1 MRRMNDS
8 SKELKAKAVS
18 LVGTLV
24 LLLANRMEAQTVR
37 REIVVS
43 IPDRKLALVEDGA
56 VKKVYPVAVG
66 REKTPSPS
74 GNFKVVNRL
83 ENPTY
88 YHPGKV
94 VGPGAE
100 NPLGNRWIGLNQKGY
115 GIHGTNAPK
124 SIGKA
129 ASHGCIRM
137 AKHDLEEL
145 FSQVRPG
152 DDVNIHS
159 ERNQQTVAIFG
170 GEFEQPVTLAQGSM
184 MAPEVAAQQKF
195 DATVGR

>member
-8 SKELKAKAVS
+8 SNELKAKAVGF
-18 LVGTLV
+18 LGTLM

-37 REIVVS
+37 REVVVS
-43 IPDRKLALVEDGA
+43 VPDRELALVEDGV
-56 VKKVYPVAVG
+56 VKKIYPVAVG
-66 REKTPSPS
+66 KASTPSPS
-74 GNFKVVNRL
+74 GSFKVVTRL

-94 VGPGAE
+94 VGPGAA
-100 NPLGNRWIGLNQKGY
+100 NPLGTRWIGLNQKGY

-137 AKHDLEEL
+137 AKADLEEL
-145 FSQVRPG
+145 FSQVRAG
-152 DDVNIHS
+152 DDVLIHA
-159 ERNQQTVAIFG
+159 ERNEQTIAIFG
-170 GEFEQPVTLAQGSM
+170 GEQPAVTLAQGSIVT
-184 MAPEVAAQQKF
+184 PETAGQ
-195 DATVGR
+195 